1 MLAAAAL
8 AYGYGTRVVGRDV
21 TFTLERGQTLAV
33 LGGNGSGKTTLFR
46 TLLGLL
52 PALAGSVSVDG
63 LPLANFAPAARA
75 RRMAYVPQ
83 QQSVTFAFAV
93 AESVLM
99 GRAAG
104 VGWFAQ
110 PRARDR
116 EVALE
121 ALERVGL
128 GALAARPLNEIS
140 GGERQL
146 ALIARALAQDAAVLV
161 LDEPTANLDFGN
173 RLRVLREI
181 ERLRAQGRTI
191 VFSTHHPDDALAHAD
206 RALLLRDGRMHA
218 LGPVA
223 ETLTGDALSALYGV
237 AVEVAEVRGVRRVF
251 AVSR

>member
-1 MLAAAAL
+1 
-8 AYGYGTRVVGRDV
+8 
-21 TFTLERGQTLAV
+21 
-33 LGGNGSGKTTLFR
+33 
-46 TLLGLL
+46 
-52 PALAGSVSVDG
+52 
-63 LPLANFAPAARA
+63 
-75 RRMAYVPQ
+75 
-83 QQSVTFAFAV
+83 
-93 AESVLM
+93 M

-128 GALAARPLNEIS
+128 GALAARPLDEIS

-206 RALLLRDGRMHA
+206 HALLLRDGRMHA

-237 AVEVAEVRGVRRVF
+237 AVEVALVRGVRRVF